1 MPNNSTSFYN
11 NYYLEDKSKKSKQ
24 ENILKNDFTL
34 DQNDY
39 EKLKMAEQMNKL
51 YSNSYGTNKENNVL
65 NENNKIFDF
74 NSSNFFRKAGKAYIS
89 IMNDSV
95 LFINDPEKSFNKFGI
110 IFTKE
115 NNLIYIGFAILIFS
129 FMLWLIDITS

>member
-11 NYYLEDKSKKSKQ
+11 NYYLEDKSKQ

-39 EKLKMAEQMNKL
+39 EKLKMAEEMNKL
-51 YSNSYGTNKENNVL
+51 YSNSYGANKENNVL

-74 NSSNFFRKAGKAYIS
+74 NSSNFFKKAGKTYIS